1 MIRLLFVDDQELVR
15 AGLRHVLTV
24 DDGFEI
30 VAEAGDGLEALEQLG
45 RHEVDVVLMDI
56 RMRGMDG
63 VEATRRIGELADP
76 PPVLILTTFDDDEV
90 LVGALEAGAAGF
102 ALKETSA
109 DDLIRAVEVVA
120 GGGAWLDPVVTPRVL
135 EVYRAQASA
144 QRAATVALDELT
156 ERENDVLGLMAT
168 GASNNEIADE
178 LFVSVATVKTHVGA
192 IFSKL
197 GARDRA
203 AAIVHA
209 HRHGLVTD

>member
-1 MIRLLFVDDQELVR
+1 MIRLLLVDDQELVR
-15 AGLRHVLTV
+15 AGLRHVLTP

-30 VAEAGDGLEALEQLG
+30 VAEARDGAEALEQLG
-45 RHEVDVVLMDI
+45 RNTIDVVLMDI

-63 VEATRRIGELADP
+63 VEATRCVGELPDA
-76 PPVLILTTFDDDEV
+76 PPVLILTTFDDDDV
-90 LVGALEAGAAGF
+90 LVSVLEAGAAGF

-120 GGGAWLDPVVTPRVL
+120 RGGAWLDPVVTPRVL
-135 EVYRAQASA
+135 DVYRAQASA
-144 QRAATVALDELT
+144 QRAAAVALDQLT
-156 ERENDVLGLMAT
+156 ARENDVLRLMAS
-168 GASNNEIADE
+168 GASNGEIAE
-178 LFVSVATVKTHVGA
+178 ALFVSVATVKTHVGS

-209 HRHGLVTD
+209 HRHGLVDG